1 MQNDIVAVIPA
12 YNEEI
17 AIGSVVLKTKK
28 YVDRVIV
35 VDDGSP
41 DKTAEVAELAGAEVI
56 KLDRNYGKAYAL
68 MKGFERA
75 KELGCSIVVTLD
87 GDGQHDADEIP
98 LLIGPVIK
106 GEADL
111 VIGSRFLENGGARGN
126 RGRIPKYRILG
137 QKILTFTT
145 NLGSGIAVTDS
156 QSGFRAMNRK
166 ALENLDFESDGYSIE
181 SDMISHLSSK
191 GFVIKEVPI
200 SAIYDV
206 PNRHKRNPFAHGL
219 SVLNDIIGLIGY
231 RRPLLLFGLV
241 GVVLTALGLAFGFWA
256 FSVYYTTNK
265 LPYGPSIGS
274 AVFLILGLLLITSGL
289 ILNSLVQIMKIYR
302 RNE

>member
-1 MQNDIVAVIPA
+1 MRNNIIAIIPA
-12 YNEEI
+12 YKEEI

-56 KLDRNYGKAYAL
+56 KLERNYGKAYAL

-75 KELGCSIVVTLD
+75 RELGCSIVVTLD

-98 LLIGPVIK
+98 LLIDPVIK

-111 VIGSRFLENGGARGN
+111 VIGSRFLENKGK
-126 RGRIPKYRILG
+126 IPKYRILG

-145 NLGSGIAVTDS
+145 NLGSSISVTDS
-156 QSGFRAMNRK
+156 QSGFRAMNRR
-166 ALENLDFESDGYSIE
+166 ALENLDFESEGYSIE
-181 SDMISHLSSK
+181 SNMIIHLSSK
-191 GFVIKEVPI
+191 GFIIKEVPI

-206 PNRHKRNPFAHGL
+206 PNKHKKNPFVHGV
-219 SVLNDIIGLIGY
+219 SVLSSLVGFIGY
-231 RRPLLLFGLV
+231 KRPLLSFGLA
-241 GVVLTALGLAFGFWA
+241 GFILTIVGLAFGFWA
-256 FSVYYTTNK
+256 FSTYYIANK
-265 LPYGPSIGS
+265 LPYAPSIAS
-274 AVFLILGLLLITSGL
+274 ALLLILGLLLITTGL
-289 ILNSLVQIMKIYR
+289 ILNFLVQIMKVYR
-302 RNE
+302 K